1 MLRLKEGQQPPQAEG
16 ACWAKDTTPAVIET
30 TTEQIVVTDEQ
41 RDAAGTVTTPATY
54 QTKTHQRLL
63 QDHEEVWFR
72 APCPQDMTVNFVATL
87 QRALK
92 ARGLYMR
99 AGHRRDGRHH
109 LRGDPPLS
117 GRTRPRQPGAVAFR
131 RQGTW
136 HHRNGCIQPMTLS
149 AAQSRYEAE
158 VTRQW
163 SAHPAD
169 GAHDLGHLRRVWT
182 RAQLIAMDEPCDLDI
197 LLAACMFHDLVNL
210 PKSHPERA
218 RASTLS
224 AEAAC
229 HFLRADGF
237 PEDKL
242 SAVGHAIAAHS
253 FSAGI
258 TPMTTEARVLQDADR
273 LEALGAI
280 GIARMFH
287 VSGAMGG
294 GLFRRR

>member
-1 MLRLKEGQQPPQAEG
+1 M
-16 ACWAKDTTPAVIET
+16 
-30 TTEQIVVTDEQ
+30 
-41 RDAAGTVTTPATY
+41 
-54 QTKTHQRLL
+54 
-63 QDHEEVWFR
+63 
-72 APCPQDMTVNFVATL
+72 
-87 QRALK
+87 
-92 ARGLYMR
+92 
-99 AGHRRDGRHH
+99 
-109 LRGDPPLS
+109 S
-117 GRTRPRQPGAVAFR
+117 
-131 RQGTW
+131 
-136 HHRNGCIQPMTLS
+136 LS

-169 GAHDLGHLRRVWT
+169 GAHDLGHLRRVWA
-182 RAQLIAMDEPCDLDI
+182 RANLIAMDEPCDLEI
-197 LLAACMFHDLVNL
+197 LLAACVFHDLVNL

-229 HFLRADGF
+229 HFLRLDGF
-237 PEDKL
+237 PETKL

-253 FSAGI
+253 FSAAI
-258 TPMTTEARVLQDADR
+258 TPMTAEARVLQDADR

-294 GLFRRR
+294 GLFDADDPMALNRPRDDRAYALDHIETKLLKLVDTMQTAPGRAMAIERADWMLSFRTRLLFEIG

>member
-1 MLRLKEGQQPPQAEG
+1 
-16 ACWAKDTTPAVIET
+16 
-30 TTEQIVVTDEQ
+30 
-41 RDAAGTVTTPATY
+41 
-54 QTKTHQRLL
+54 
-63 QDHEEVWFR
+63 
-72 APCPQDMTVNFVATL
+72 
-87 QRALK
+87 
-92 ARGLYMR
+92 
-99 AGHRRDGRHH
+99 
-109 LRGDPPLS
+109 
-117 GRTRPRQPGAVAFR
+117 
-131 RQGTW
+131 
-136 HHRNGCIQPMTLS
+136 MTLP

-158 VTRQW
+158 VIRQW

-169 GAHDLGHLRRVWT
+169 GAHDLGHLRRVWA
-182 RAQLIAMDEPCDLDI
+182 RAKLIAMDEPCDLEI

-229 HFLRADGF
+229 HFLRLDGF
-237 PEDKL
+237 PDDKL

-253 FSAGI
+253 FSANI
-258 TPMTTEARVLQDADR
+258 TPMTPEARVLQDADR

-294 GLFRRR
+294 GLFDAEDPMALNRPRNDRAYALDHIETKLLKLVDTMQTAPGRAMAIERADWMLSFRTRLLFEIG